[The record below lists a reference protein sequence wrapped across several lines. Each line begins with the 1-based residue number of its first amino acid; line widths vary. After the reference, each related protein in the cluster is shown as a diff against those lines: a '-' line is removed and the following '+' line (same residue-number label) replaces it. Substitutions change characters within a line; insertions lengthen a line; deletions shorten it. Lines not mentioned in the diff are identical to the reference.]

1 MLVLSRK
8 LNQSI
13 QIGDDIEVKII
24 SIEGDQVKIGIEAPK
39 HIDIHRKEVYL
50 SIQEENSRAASLSLD
65 LLSQLSSQKSEDFF
79 IAFSCPSPCE
89 SVSIQMFMIYRKL

>member
-50 SIQEENSRAASLSLD
+50 SIQEENSRAASLSVD
-65 LLSQLSSQKSEDFF
+65 LLSQISSQKSEDFLSDSA
-79 IAFSCPSPCE
+79 ILLHV
-89 SVSIQMFMIYRKL
+89 SVWMFTIYMKL